1 MKYLCLNDFLYLLR
15 KKYLLLILI
24 FTLPLFFLLFRMNIN
39 ENVID
44 IVMFVTGTNLKY
56 RSSLEV
62 IIFLFNCA
70 STIYLIFYLYTKDLT
85 NQLENIFLRVTQR
98 KYILIKNLLCTATL
112 IIIKIIEYLLI
123 YLVVFKRVEVRDYLT
138 LLLSD
143 TTYIIFIQYISL
155 LLYLCYLTL
164 KRNIFIITPI
174 LILVFLLI
182 PKNII
187 SIKSYLLIV
196 LALIIILYFI
206 TYLIFN
212 QNIKKILENL

>member
-24 FTLPLFFLLFRMNIN
+24 FTLPWFGLWLRQNIHV
-39 ENVID
+39 NVID

-206 TYLIFN
+206 TYLISN
-212 QNIKKILENL
+212 QNIKNILENL